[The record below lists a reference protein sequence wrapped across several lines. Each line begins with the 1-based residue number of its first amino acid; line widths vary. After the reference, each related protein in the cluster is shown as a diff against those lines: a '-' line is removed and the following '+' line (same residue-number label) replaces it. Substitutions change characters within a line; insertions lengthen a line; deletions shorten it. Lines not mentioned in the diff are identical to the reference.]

1 MVWSM
6 KKISDVHLLREEDL
20 LLFLL
25 LFLLLSEVEWLQGDR
40 GVSRLLLLLSLFGIL
55 SSCSA

>member
-1 MVWSM
+1 MLWSM
-6 KKISDVHLLREEDL
+6 KKISDLHFLREEDL

-25 LFLLLSEVEWLQGDR
+25 LFLLLSEVEWLQGDS

>member
-25 LFLLLSEVEWLQGDR
+25 LFLLLSEVEWLQGDS

>member
-1 MVWSM
+1 MLWSM

-25 LFLLLSEVEWLQGDR
+25 LFLLLSEVEWLQGDS

>member
-1 MVWSM
+1 M

-25 LFLLLSEVEWLQGDR
+25 LFLLLSEVEWLQGDS